1 MAANLTFRYNGLPD
15 NAESTAMHAPT
26 VSAYFFDAA
35 TQRLPAETRSRLLK
49 RNGIPVDAPID
60 AETRLFGEAGLL
72 DSMGLVSLIV
82 AVEQAIGDECGASV
96 ALADE
101 KHPGVQKVMA
111 QGPVNLAGPVKV
123 SCSSLADRLDASSQ
137 TASRRLQRLDEAGY
151 VERDIVS
158 DGQWVSVTDTG
169 EAALRKEY
177 ADYRRIFE
185 EEASVTLTG
194 TVTGGMGEGR
204 HYISLS
210 GYKRQFEERLGYEP
224 FPGTLNVDL
233 TEESV
238 RARAAMSSLD
248 AVPIDGWEDDDRTFG
263 PATCYAATVEFDGQ
277 SYDTTHIIVPE
288 RTHHDETQLEI
299 IAPDR
304 LRDALDLDDGDTVSV
319 RVEEAT
325 GVEGGAE

>member
-1 MAANLTFRYNGLPD
+1 MLIP
-15 NAESTAMHAPT
+15 NASY
-26 VSAYFFDAA
+26 VSHM
-35 TQRLPAETRSRLLK
+35 AETAAASAVGHDELAALK
-49 RNGIPVDAPID
+49 
-60 AETRLFGEAGLL
+60 L
-72 DSMGLVSLIV
+72 
-82 AVEQAIGDECGASV
+82 V
-96 ALADE
+96 ALD
-101 KHPGVQKVMA
+101 G
-111 QGPVNLAGPVKV
+111 GLAGPVKV

-158 DGQWVSVTDTG
+158 DGQWVDVTDAG

-204 HYISLS
+204 HYISLP
-210 GYKRQFEERLGYEP
+210 GYMEQFETRLGYEP
-224 FPGTLNVDL
+224 FAGTLNVDL

-238 RARAAMSSLD
+238 RARAGMSSLD
-248 AVPIDGWEDDDRTFG
+248 AVPIDGWEDDERTFG
-263 PATCYAATVEFDGQ
+263 PASCYSATVEYDGEA
-277 SYDTTHIIVPE
+277 YETAHIIVPE

-304 LRDALDLDDGDTVSV
+304 LRDELGLDDGDTVSV
-319 RVEEAT
+319 RVEE
-325 GVEGGAE
+325 VSR